1 MISYGLAQSD
11 PTKLRPLYQQNIS
24 LNYYS
29 ISACLALSEK
39 IDKIGL
45 TLTVKYDE
53 ETEPISH
60 FIIQL
65 TTEERR

>member
-1 MISYGLAQSD
+1 MVWPKVIPLSGVHCIKKK
-11 PTKLRPLYQQNIS
+11 KLSCPIL
-24 LNYYS
+24 
-29 ISACLALSEK
+29 ACLALSEK
-39 IDKIGL
+39 IDKLGL
-45 TLTVKYDE
+45 TLMVKYDE